1 LVNRVRAACQVS
13 EALCT
18 LSERGSARIMR
29 ARAGFMAL
37 SLRYVHRT
45 FKMPKGAASILNKG
59 GGLAMSRVAGL
70 LAFALAIAPLAGC
83 NRGDIGSGTNY
94 FPLTPNSTW
103 TYQIVAKSQ
112 GTQYQITDRVVGV
125 KYVPALKITGS
136 IVDESYSLA
145 RGGTRPLVYYAK
157 DGYIARLSALDYD
170 QKTILAPSWGRSEEA
185 QFLPLQLQPNLTWT
199 NVIFPYGHLSGS
211 FDINQSHQTFSE
223 TREIETPAGR
233 FNNCIRIETQ
243 AKYEGGMY
251 ARKKQHLQLTY
262 MDWYAPNVGLIK
274 TVSLEGGPT
283 GPEMDRVE
291 LVRFNVTPAAQTH

>member
-1 LVNRVRAACQVS
+1 
-13 EALCT
+13 
-18 LSERGSARIMR
+18 MH
-29 ARAGFMAL
+29 ARACFTAL
-37 SLRYVHRT
+37 PFRYVHRI
-45 FKMPKGAASILNKG
+45 FKTPKGAASMLNKG
-59 GGLAMSRVAGL
+59 GGLAISRVAGL

-185 QFLPLQLQPNLTWT
+185 QFLPLQLLPNLTWT
-199 NVIFPYGHLSGS
+199 NVIYPYGNLSGS
-211 FDINQSHQTFSE
+211 FDINQSHRTFSE

-233 FNNCIRIETQ
+233 FNHCIRIETQ